1 MTEYSKHA
9 KATVAAKSWDESR
22 AVEADA
28 GHAVARAT
36 FTASYAGDIEG
47 ESTACLVISYVDGD
61 PGKPE
66 TLVGPYLGYEQVTGT
81 LAGRGGT
88 FVLEARG
95 AHTGGVARA
104 DVQVVPDSGTGELAG
119 LRGEG
124 SYAADA
130 MEYTLTLD
138 YDWTGE

>member
-9 KATVAAKSWDESR
+9 KVAVTAKSWDESR
-22 AVEADA
+22 IAEADA
-28 GHAVARAT
+28 GRAVARVTFAT
-36 FTASYAGDIEG
+36 SYAGDIEG
-47 ESTACLVISYVDGD
+47 ESTNCLLICYVGGD
-61 PGKPE
+61 PDKPE

-81 LAGRGGT
+81 LAGRSGT

-95 AHTGGVARA
+95 EHSGGVART
-104 DVQVVPDSGTGELAG
+104 DVRVVPESGTGELGG

-124 SYAADA
+124 SYAAGS

-138 YDWTGE
+138 YELE